1 MRSVNSSSLRY
12 VRSRSALGLR
22 TAVTRALAC
31 RYPIG
36 VPLRLRPVAQLDL
49 VDSPIWRGCTPTLF
63 PATLGLHLIHGREN
77 AQVSIKT
84 DDGMV
89 NPK

>member
-36 VPLRLRPVAQLDL
+36 VPLRLRPVVQLDL
-49 VDSPIWRGCTPTLF
+49 VDSPIWRGVHPNPF
-63 PATLGLHLIHGREN
+63 PSNSRTSPHTRARKRAG
-77 AQVSIKT
+77 QY
-84 DDGMV
+84 
-89 NPK
+89 